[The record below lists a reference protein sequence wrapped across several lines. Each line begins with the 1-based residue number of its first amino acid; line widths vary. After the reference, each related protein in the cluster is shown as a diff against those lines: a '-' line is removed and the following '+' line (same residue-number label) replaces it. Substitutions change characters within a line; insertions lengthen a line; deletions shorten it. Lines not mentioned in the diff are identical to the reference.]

1 VYNQTVHNITARTAV
16 TSGSETWVLN
26 RRYKERMERGQTRF
40 LRPLL
45 RYTSTVLDH
54 QRNVDIKE
62 LEKVQRIVEEI
73 QTY

>member
-45 RYTSTVLDH
+45 RYTVLDH

-62 LEKVQRIVEEI
+62 REKVQRIVEEI